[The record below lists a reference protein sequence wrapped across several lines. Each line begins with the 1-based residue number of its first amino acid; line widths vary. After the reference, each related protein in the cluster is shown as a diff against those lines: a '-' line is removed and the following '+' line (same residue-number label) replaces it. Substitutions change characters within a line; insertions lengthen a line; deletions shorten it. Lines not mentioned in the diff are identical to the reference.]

1 MEFEKIGGMM
11 QYREIEYHSEK
22 EWHEIRRKYIGG
34 SDCSIILGYNEYKN
48 VVDLWQEKTGRK
60 EQDDLSNNKA
70 IIRGKESENLLME
83 HFKINN
89 PKYVVSKLEK
99 SLISLKFPFMLANL
113 DGILEHQEMG
123 KGILEI
129 KTATCHSYGIYK
141 LKWKNEVPIEYYLQ
155 VQHYLAVTGWDYAIL
170 YADIKLA
177 FADNKHEIR
186 QYFIQR
192 EEIDIAEII
201 KKEAEFFEYLKNDE
215 QPPFIKKIAI

>member
-1 MEFEKIGGMM
+1 MNFKELS
-11 QYREIEYHSEK
+11 YSNEK
-22 EWHEIRRKYIGG
+22 EWHDIRRKHIGG
-34 SDCSIILGYNEYKN
+34 SDVSIIMGYNEYKN

-60 EQDDLSNNKA
+60 KPDDLSDNKA
-70 IIRGKESENLLME
+70 IVRGKESENLLIE

-89 PKYVVSKLEK
+89 PNYTVGKLEK
-99 SLISLKFPFMLANL
+99 SLVSLKNPFMLANL

-141 LKWKNEVPIEYYLQ
+141 LKWKNEIPIEYYLQ
-155 VQHYLAVTGWDYAIL
+155 VQHYLAVTGWNYAVL

-177 FADNKHEIR
+177 FTDNKHEIR
-186 QYFIQR
+186 QYFVVR
-192 EEIDIAEII
+192 DETDIAEII
-201 KKEAEFFEYLKNDE
+201 NKEAEFYEYLKRDE